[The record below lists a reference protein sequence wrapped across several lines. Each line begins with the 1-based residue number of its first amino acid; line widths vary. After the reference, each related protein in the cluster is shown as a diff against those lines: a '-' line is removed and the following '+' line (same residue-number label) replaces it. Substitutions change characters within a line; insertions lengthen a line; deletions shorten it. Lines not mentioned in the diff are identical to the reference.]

1 MGIMGSKLIKRSNSA
16 DDKADI
22 AKDVIARAKRK
33 YGYLSKRVRGATTPK
48 EMGPA
53 LRALARDL
61 EVTDPNKSD
70 EIMSFH
76 RMNGLTGL
84 HPEPP
89 VAP

>member
-1 MGIMGSKLIKRSNSA
+1 MGIMGSKLIKRGNSA
-16 DDKADI
+16 DDNTVVAGAVEK
-22 AKDVIARAKRK
+22 AKRK
-33 YGYLSKRVRGATTPK
+33 YGHLSKRVKDATTPK

-53 LRALARDL
+53 LRALATDL
-61 EVTDPNKSD
+61 EVKNPNKSD

-76 RMNGLTGL
+76 KRNGLTGL

>member
-1 MGIMGSKLIKRSNSA
+1 MGIIGIKSA
-16 DDKADI
+16 DDKTVA
-22 AKDVIARAKRK
+22 AKAVPEAKHK
-33 YGYLSKRVRGATTPK
+33 YGHLSKRVRDAVTP
-48 EMGPA
+48 EQMGPA

-61 EVTDPNKSD
+61 EVTNPNKSD

-76 RMNGLTGL
+76 RRTGLTGL

>member
-1 MGIMGSKLIKRSNSA
+1 
-16 DDKADI
+16 
-22 AKDVIARAKRK
+22 
-33 YGYLSKRVRGATTPK
+33 VRGATTPK